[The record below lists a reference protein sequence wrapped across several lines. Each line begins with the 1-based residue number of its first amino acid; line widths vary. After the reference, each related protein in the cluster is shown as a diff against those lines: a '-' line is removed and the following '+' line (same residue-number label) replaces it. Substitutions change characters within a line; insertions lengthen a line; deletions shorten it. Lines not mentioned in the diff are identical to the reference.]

1 MKSIRAAAFFTAA
14 IMAALP
20 AETISFA
27 ESSAAQSPVYTDFN
41 ENDVNGRVII
51 ELPDGVTAHV
61 EITFD
66 SPEGKGLPYYS
77 SDISG
82 STESGIFDIEGR
94 DKTDDDYRTYNL
106 SLSFEGGQY
115 GRTGEIT
122 DTFTVYD
129 PNDNPDSFTNFEYV
143 FTADDAFAA
152 EPAELTEDTY
162 FGGDAGNYVS
172 HKEYTLHLGFMLGDV
187 TCDGIITG
195 SDATMTL
202 VEYTLLSSSDN
213 PKLTFSTYQNHVADV
228 THDGIITGSDAT
240 KILQYY
246 TLLSSNEGVVPDWDK
261 I

>member
-1 MKSIRAAAFFTAA
+1 MRSNRTAAFFTAA
-14 IMAALP
+14 VITALP
-20 AETISFA
+20 AGTISFA
-27 ESSAAQSPVYTDFN
+27 EDSASQSPVYDNFN

-82 STESGIFDIEGR
+82 SDESAIFDIEGR

-106 SLSFEGGQY
+106 SVSFEGGQY

-129 PNDNPDSFTNFEYV
+129 PNDNPDSFTNFEY
-143 FTADDAFAA
+143 AFAA
-152 EPAELTEDTY
+152 DDTFAVEPAELTDS
-162 FGGDAGNYVS
+162 FSSGGVAGNYIN
-172 HKEYTLHLGFMLGDV
+172 HKDYTLHLGLMQGDV

-195 SDATMTL
+195 SDATTVL
-202 VEYTLLSSSDN
+202 VEYTLLSSSDS
-213 PKLTFSTYQNHVADV
+213 PILTFSTYQNHAADV

-246 TLLSSNEGVVPDWDK
+246 TLLSSNEGIVPDWDK